1 MRTIAGVVTAAVLGV
16 ALGVVAAVEIGRR
29 NDPDRTVQQ
38 RIEQIRNDRLTEP
51 DVVEY
56 GQR

>member
-1 MRTIAGVVTAAVLGV
+1 MRTIAAVVTAAVLGV
-16 ALGVVAAVEIGRR
+16 VLAVVASAEISRR

-38 RIEQIRNDRLTEP
+38 RIEQIRDDRLTEP